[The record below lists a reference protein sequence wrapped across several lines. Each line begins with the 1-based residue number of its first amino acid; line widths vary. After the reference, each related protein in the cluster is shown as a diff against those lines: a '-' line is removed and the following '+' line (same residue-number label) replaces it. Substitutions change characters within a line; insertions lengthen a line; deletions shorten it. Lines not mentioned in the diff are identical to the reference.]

1 MVFRILKKVFGG
13 DVVTIPDPADNELKP
28 VRSFYTKVVGVTKR
42 NADGRERQKV
52 IARCRVDDL
61 LLLIRE
67 KDNPHDPNAIA
78 VYRATNEQIGYIS
91 ADIAEELAPDMD
103 SDVPISVRI
112 SDLTGGTPE
121 KPSRG
126 VNLEIRIFKP

>member
-13 DVVTIPDPADNELKP
+13 DVVTIPDPADYELKP

-126 VNLEIRIFKP
+126 VNLEIRVFKP